1 MRYCM
6 GATVDVIKEAF
17 PYLLQGLYMTIVISV
32 VSIIISLVIGLIAC
46 FMRMSKYAILRYP
59 AAIYVNLIRGTPI
72 LIQILFIYFGA
83 PSVLDIQLSA
93 FTAGLI
99 AISLNIGAYNTE
111 IFRGGIESI
120 SKGQME
126 AGRSLGFTYAQT
138 MAYIVLPQAVRR
150 MIPSFVNQLTHA
162 IKDTSML
169 SVIGI
174 AELTMVG
181 QSIYAMNFKS
191 FEILSMVAIMYFV
204 TIYTVSLISTRL
216 ERRFVIS

>member
-1 MRYCM
+1 METTFKVM
-6 GATVDVIKEAF
+6 TDAL
-17 PYLLQGLYMTIVISV
+17 PYLLQGLYMTLLISIL
-32 VSIIISLVIGLIAC
+32 SIIFSLIIGLIAC

-83 PSVLDIQLSA
+83 PTALDIHLSA

-99 AISLNIGAYNTE
+99 AISFNIGAYNTE

-120 SKGQME
+120 GKGQME
-126 AGRSLGFTYAQT
+126 AGRSLGFSYAQT
-138 MAYIVLPQAVRR
+138 MALIILPQAVRR

-181 QSIYAMNFKS
+181 QSIYAMNFRS
-191 FEILSMVAIMYFV
+191 FEILTMVGLFYFI
-204 TIYTVSLISTRL
+204 TIYTVSLISTRM
-216 ERRFVIS
+216 ERRFVIT

>member
-1 MRYCM
+1 ME
-6 GATVDVIKEAF
+6 TTLKVIEEAL
-17 PYLLQGLYMTIVISV
+17 PYLLQGLYMTVLISV
-32 VSIIISLVIGLIAC
+32 VSIIISLVIGLVAC

-83 PSVLDIQLSA
+83 PSVLDIKLSA

-126 AGRSLGFTYAQT
+126 AGRSLGFSYAQT
-138 MAYIVLPQAVRR
+138 MALIILPQAVRR

-181 QSIYAMNFKS
+181 QSIYAMNFRS
-191 FEILSMVAIMYFV
+191 FEILSMVGVFYFI
-204 TIYTVSLISTRL
+204 TIYTVSLISTKM
-216 ERRFVIS
+216 ERRFVIT

>member
-1 MRYCM
+1 ME
-6 GATVDVIKEAF
+6 TTFNVIVDAL
-17 PYLLQGLYMTIVISV
+17 PYLLKGLYMTILISV
-32 VSIIISLVIGLIAC
+32 LSIVFSLVIGLIAC
-46 FMRMSKYAILRYP
+46 FMRMSKYAVLISMT
-59 AAIYVNLIRGTPI
+59 IYVNLIRGTPI

-83 PSVLDIQLSA
+83 PTALDIHLSA

-120 SKGQME
+120 GKGQME
-126 AGRSLGFTYAQT
+126 AGRSLGFSYAQT
-138 MAYIVLPQAVRR
+138 MALIILPQAVRR

-181 QSIYAMNFKS
+181 QSIYAMNFRS
-191 FEILSMVAIMYFV
+191 FEILTMVGLFYFI
-204 TIYTVSLISTRL
+204 TIYTVSFISTKM

>member
-1 MRYCM
+1 METTFKVM
-6 GATVDVIKEAF
+6 TDAL
-17 PYLLQGLYMTIVISV
+17 PYLLQGLYMTLLISIL
-32 VSIIISLVIGLIAC
+32 SIIFSLIIGLIAC

-83 PSVLDIQLSA
+83 PTALDIHLSA

-99 AISLNIGAYNTE
+99 AISFNIGAYNTE

-120 SKGQME
+120 GKGQME
-126 AGRSLGFTYAQT
+126 AGRSLGFSYAQT
-138 MAYIVLPQAVRR
+138 MALIILPQAVRR

-181 QSIYAMNFKS
+181 QSIYAMNFRS
-191 FEILSMVAIMYFV
+191 FEILTMVGFFYFI
-204 TIYTVSLISTRL
+204 TIYTVSLISTKM
-216 ERRFVIS
+216 ERRFVIT

>member
-1 MRYCM
+1 MES
-6 GATVDVIKEAF
+6 TLEVIMDAM
-17 PYLLQGLYMTIVISV
+17 PYLLHGLYMTVLISV
-32 VSIIISLVIGLIAC
+32 ISIIISLVIGLIVC
-46 FMRMSKYAILRYP
+46 FMRMSKYAIFRYP
-59 AAIYVNLIRGTPI
+59 AAFYVNLIRGTPI

-83 PSVLDIQLSA
+83 PSVLDIHLSA

-126 AGRSLGFTYAQT
+126 AGRSLGFSYPQT
-138 MAYIVLPQAVRR
+138 MAYIILPQAVRR

-181 QSIYAMNFKS
+181 QSIYAMNFRS
-191 FEILSMVAIMYFV
+191 FEILSMVGIFYFI
-204 TIYTVSLISTRL
+204 TIYTVSFIANRL
-216 ERRFVIS
+216 ERRLIVT

>member
-1 MRYCM
+1 M

>member
-1 MRYCM
+1 METTFKVM
-6 GATVDVIKEAF
+6 TDAL
-17 PYLLQGLYMTIVISV
+17 PYLLQGLYMTLLISIL
-32 VSIIISLVIGLIAC
+32 SIIFSLIIGLIAC
-46 FMRMSKYAILRYP
+46 FMRMSKYVILRYP

-83 PSVLDIQLSA
+83 PTALDIHLSA

-99 AISLNIGAYNTE
+99 AISFNIGAYNTE

-120 SKGQME
+120 GKGQME
-126 AGRSLGFTYAQT
+126 AGRSLGFSYAQT
-138 MAYIVLPQAVRR
+138 MALIILPQAVRR

-181 QSIYAMNFKS
+181 QSIYAMNFRS
-191 FEILSMVAIMYFV
+191 FEILTMVGLFYFI
-204 TIYTVSLISTRL
+204 TIYTVSLISTKM
-216 ERRFVIS
+216 ERRFVIT

>member
-1 MRYCM
+1 ME
-6 GATVDVIKEAF
+6 TTFNVIVDAL
-17 PYLLQGLYMTIVISV
+17 PYLLKGLYMTILISV
-32 VSIIISLVIGLIAC
+32 LSIVFSLVIGLIAC
-46 FMRMSKYAILRYP
+46 FMRMSKYAVLRYP

-83 PSVLDIQLSA
+83 PTALDIHLSA

-120 SKGQME
+120 GKGQME
-126 AGRSLGFTYAQT
+126 AGRSLGFSYAQT
-138 MAYIVLPQAVRR
+138 MALIILPQAVRR

-181 QSIYAMNFKS
+181 QSIYAMNFRS
-191 FEILSMVAIMYFV
+191 FEILTMVGLFYFI
-204 TIYTVSLISTRL
+204 TIYTVSFISTKM

>member
-1 MRYCM
+1 M

-138 MAYIVLPQAVRR
+138 MGYIVLPQAVRR

>member
-1 MRYCM
+1 MT
-6 GATVDVIKEAF
+6 TVQVILDAM
-17 PYLLQGLYMTIVISV
+17 PYLLQGLYMTILISV
-32 VSIIISLVIGLIAC
+32 LSILISLIIGLVVC
-46 FMRMSKYAILRYP
+46 FMRMSKSALLRYP
-59 AAIYVNLIRGTPI
+59 AAMYVNLIRGTPI

-83 PSVLDIQLSA
+83 PTVLDIRLSA

-99 AISLNIGAYNTE
+99 AISLNIGAYMTE
-111 IFRGGIESI
+111 ILRGGIESI

-126 AGRSLGFTYAQT
+126 AGRSLGFSYPQT
-138 MAYIVLPQAVRR
+138 MRLIILPQAIRR

-181 QSIYAMNFKS
+181 QSIYAMNFRS
-191 FEILSMVAIMYFV
+191 FEILTVVGVFYFI
-204 TIYTVSLISTRL
+204 TIYTVTLISTRM
-216 ERRFVIS
+216 ERRFVIT

>member
-1 MRYCM
+1 LE
-6 GATVDVIKEAF
+6 TSLKVIEEAL
-17 PYLLQGLYMTIVISV
+17 PYLLQGLYMTVLISI
-32 VSIIISLVIGLIAC
+32 VSIIISLVIGLVAC

-83 PSVLDIQLSA
+83 PSVLDIHLSA
-93 FTAGLI
+93 FAAGLI

-126 AGRSLGFTYAQT
+126 AGRSLGFSYAQT
-138 MAYIVLPQAVRR
+138 MAFIILPQAVRR

-181 QSIYAMNFKS
+181 QSIYAMNFRS
-191 FEILSMVAIMYFV
+191 FEILTMVGLFYFI
-204 TIYTVSLISTRL
+204 TIYTVSLISTKM
-216 ERRFVIS
+216 ERRFVIT

>member
-1 MRYCM
+1 LE
-6 GATVDVIKEAF
+6 TSLKVIEEAL
-17 PYLLQGLYMTIVISV
+17 PYLLQGLYMTVLISI
-32 VSIIISLVIGLIAC
+32 VSIIISLVIGLVAC

-59 AAIYVNLIRGTPI
+59 AAIYVNIIRGTPI

-83 PSVLDIQLSA
+83 PSVLDIHLSA
-93 FTAGLI
+93 FAAGLI

-126 AGRSLGFTYAQT
+126 AGRSLGFSYAQT
-138 MAYIVLPQAVRR
+138 MAFIILPQAVRR

-181 QSIYAMNFKS
+181 QSIYAMNFRS
-191 FEILSMVAIMYFV
+191 FEILTMVGLFYFI
-204 TIYTVSLISTRL
+204 TIYTVSLISTKM
-216 ERRFVIS
+216 ERRFVIT

>member
-1 MRYCM
+1 ME
-6 GATVDVIKEAF
+6 TSLKVIEEAL
-17 PYLLQGLYMTIVISV
+17 PYLLQGLYMTVLISI
-32 VSIIISLVIGLIAC
+32 VSIIISLVIGLVAC

-59 AAIYVNLIRGTPI
+59 AAIYVNIIRGTPI

-83 PSVLDIQLSA
+83 PSVLDIHLSA
-93 FTAGLI
+93 FAAGLI

-126 AGRSLGFTYAQT
+126 AGRSLGFSYAQT
-138 MAYIVLPQAVRR
+138 MAFIILPQAVRR

-181 QSIYAMNFKS
+181 QSIYAMNFRS
-191 FEILSMVAIMYFV
+191 FEILTMVGLFYFI
-204 TIYTVSLISTRL
+204 TIYTVSLISTKM
-216 ERRFVIS
+216 ERRFVIT